1 MWEKGKHLRS
11 RKLCPRIFLVV
22 WLTNDM
28 IRLRAFLIRRI
39 VKNERGLI
47 FQISYALFLVK
58 HRTLTSSTTPIVIY
72 KLYLCLPSRIPSK
85 WCYNILI
92 NLMYISKV
100 DLFIRIFCQILVL
113 LILYKC
119 VNGKDPLPNRE
130 VEV

>member
-11 RKLCPRIFLVV
+11 RTLSSDLPCCVIDQWYDSFACVFDTQNRQERKRI
-22 WLTNDM
+22 N
-28 IRLRAFLIRRI
+28 
-39 VKNERGLI
+39 

-100 DLFIRIFCQILVL
+100 DLFIRIFCQILVS